1 MLEGNRRL
9 SALRVLSNPDILAG
23 TDLTE
28 ATKRLLVRE
37 ASGFERSK
45 VEPIRCVRFDDRE
58 DANDWIRRRHTGE
71 AGGEGRITWK
81 PLEIQRFSG
90 DYTTIDVID
99 FVGRNA
105 GYSKEEWAQAQSA
118 LGGGKSTNLTRL
130 LESAAGQ
137 SHLGIKM
144 EMEPSRKTPLLAVD
158 PKWALEVLKRIVDDI
173 LKGDVNSRRLNRALD
188 IEKYF
193 ANLPPELQPGPD
205 TTVTAPKAFRDIS
218 LAGSRAKPP
227 QKQPVRTKPR
237 ATGAKDAGAEETPVR
252 HEHVDEARD
261 VGQGGG
267 HTGCRQVPAFVCLRP
282 AGDRRAGGERLPEG
296 ERAAAGAARGPG
308 IRPDQE
314 GELRRRGPQVEWQGA
329 AAGPARIPKQPA
341 HQDVGLFDPVLERVR
356 AQPLQP
362 ADRRRPAGRVGGS
375 GPGADRGVWR
385 DVMPEDGHGIGPTGR
400 YSPLRYPGGKGKLS
414 KFMAAIVR
422 ANGLSD
428 GRYIEPYAG
437 GAGIAWELLITGV
450 VRHVLINDISPHVFA
465 FWTSVLSHTDELCR
479 RIRDV
484 PLSVEEWD
492 RQKEIFRR
500 PEDASTIELGVSCF
514 YLNRTNRSGI
524 LNGGLIGGRNQE
536 GKWRMDARFNRGDLV
551 RRITKIA
558 DCRRRIEVS
567 CTDAVELMRE
577 KSGGFGEKDLIYVDP
592 PYFEKGRLLY
602 YDAYGPDDHAS
613 VAELLSGLEGPRWV
627 VSYDDVDVIRSLYE
641 FAPRL
646 QYTIG
651 YSARQR
657 TRGREV
663 MFFSKGMAV
672 PELVPPL
679 REANG
684 GGAGNPVAAA

>member
-227 QKQPVRTKPR
+227 QKQPVRTKPAPR
-237 ATGAKDAGAEETPVR
+237 VRKTLAPKKHPFDTSTSTKLGMLVREAGTLDAGRFPLS
-252 HEHVDEARD
+252 
-261 VGQGGG
+261 
-267 HTGCRQVPAFVCLRP
+267 CAFVLRAIVELAVNDYLKANALP
-282 AGDRRAGGERLPEG
+282 LGPRGGPEFDLTKKASCVVVDLRSSGKVPPPDLRAFRNNLLTKTSACSIQSLNGFVHNRYNLPTADALRAGWE
-296 ERAAAGAARGPG
+296 AA
-308 IRPDQE
+308 
-314 GELRRRGPQVEWQGA
+314 V
-329 AAGPARIPKQPA
+329 
-341 HQDVGLFDPVLERVR
+341 PVL
-356 AQPLQP
+356 
-362 ADRRRPAGRVGGS
+362 
-375 GPGADRGVWR
+375 
-385 DVMPEDGHGIGPTGR
+385 
-400 YSPLRYPGGKGKLS
+400 
-414 KFMAAIVR
+414 
-422 ANGLSD
+422 
-428 GRYIEPYAG
+428 
-437 GAGIAWELLITGV
+437 IA
-450 VRHVLINDISPHVFA
+450 
-465 FWTSVLSHTDELCR
+465 
-479 RIRDV
+479 
-484 PLSVEEWD
+484 
-492 RQKEIFRR
+492 
-500 PEDASTIELGVSCF
+500 
-514 YLNRTNRSGI
+514 
-524 LNGGLIGGRNQE
+524 
-536 GKWRMDARFNRGDLV
+536 
-551 RRITKIA
+551 
-558 DCRRRIEVS
+558 
-567 CTDAVELMRE
+567 
-577 KSGGFGEKDLIYVDP
+577 
-592 PYFEKGRLLY
+592 
-602 YDAYGPDDHAS
+602 AYG
-613 VAELLSGLEGPRWV
+613 E
-627 VSYDDVDVIRSLYE
+627 
-641 FAPRL
+641 
-646 QYTIG
+646 T
-651 YSARQR
+651 
-657 TRGREV
+657 
-663 MFFSKGMAV
+663 
-672 PELVPPL
+672 
-679 REANG
+679 
-684 GGAGNPVAAA
+684 